1 MSKFGCVRTDNVSGT
16 KLGKDL
22 VSIRYQVS
30 DVDKAIENGA
40 VVVIGEYV
48 STEVRKGTDPVA
60 NSDINK
66 IAIIASPEVVKKEKY
81 NSLDEFINEAGVAAR
96 GYRPRSGDIFSFTAE
111 ALDGEAEVGSVVELQ
126 AGTKLKVVESATE
139 GSTTVGT
146 VIALEGKWIVVE
158 IA

>member
-1 MSKFGCVRTDNVSGT
+1 MSKGCVRTDNVSGT
-16 KLGKDL
+16 KIGKDL
-22 VSIRYQVS
+22 VSIRFQPTGA
-30 DVDKAIENGA
+30 DAEIENGA
-40 VVVIGEYV
+40 VVLIGEYI
-48 STEVRKGTDPVA
+48 SAEVRKGTAPAA

-66 IAIIASPEVVKKEKY
+66 IAIIASPEVVKSEKY
-81 NSLDEFINEAGVAAR
+81 NSLDEFVNEAGVAAR

-111 ALDGEAEVGSVVELQ
+111 ALDGTAKVGSVVELQ

-139 GSTTVGT
+139 SSTTVGT